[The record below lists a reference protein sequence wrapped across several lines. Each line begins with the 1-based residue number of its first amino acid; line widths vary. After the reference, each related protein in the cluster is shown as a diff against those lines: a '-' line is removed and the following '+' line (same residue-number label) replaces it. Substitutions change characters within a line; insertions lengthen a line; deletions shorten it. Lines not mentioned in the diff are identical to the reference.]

1 MINQS
6 VKPISEGFK
15 LMGQI
20 NKFSVQP
27 NKQKKLLTSSK
38 KKKIYTIYKA
48 FAYNN
53 KIIDI
58 SHWKL
63 E

>member
-1 MINQS
+1 MKAKKSNTA
-6 VKPISEGFK
+6 
-15 LMGQI
+15 
-20 NKFSVQP
+20 N
-27 NKQKKLLTSSK
+27 KLLTSDK
-38 KKKIYTIYKA
+38 KRKIKTIYKA

>member
-1 MINQS
+1 MKAKNL
-6 VKPISEGFK
+6 KNG
-15 LMGQI
+15 
-20 NKFSVQP
+20 N
-27 NKQKKLLTSSK
+27 KLLTTDK
-38 KKKIYTIYKA
+38 KRKIKTIYKA

>member
-1 MINQS
+1 MD
-6 VKPISEGFK
+6 
-15 LMGQI
+15 
-20 NKFSVQP
+20 
-27 NKQKKLLTSSK
+27 KKLLTSSK
-38 KKKIYTIYKA
+38 RKKIQTIYKA

-53 KIIDI
+53 KIVDI